1 MKKFLTIAI
10 TLVVLAS
17 LVCMAPASAATNAL
31 TAKANTPTLDGKID
45 AGEYGEAYLIKDL
58 AGAGWTGAGES
69 KDNKAA
75 TPENISYAFAWDAK
89 GLYIAVAGYYADLN
103 PQLNSNPNGAITDA
117 SQQGLFFTF
126 GANGKVTQHNH
137 ASKAAE
143 ANKAIENSQTVIG
156 EGVMEVFIPVEA
168 FQIAGN
174 ENFAMEA
181 GHKLLAIP
189 AGHYSK
195 NGDTSLF
202 SYFCA
207 EGWTGTWTVN
217 GINFGTIELLAAPAA
232 DTGDF
237 GLIAL
242 AFVALSSIAA
252 KKRKA

>member
-17 LVCMAPASAATNAL
+17 LVCMMPVSAATNAL

-45 AGEYGEAYLIKDL
+45 AGEYGEAYFIKDL
-58 AGAGWTGAGES
+58 AGAGWTKG
-69 KDNKAA
+69 DNKAA

-103 PQLNSNPNGAITDA
+103 PQLNSNPNGVITDA
-117 SQQGLFFTF
+117 TKQGLFFTF
-126 GANGKVTQHNH
+126 GAGGKVTQHNH

-143 ANKAIENSQTVIG
+143 ANKPIESSQTVIG
-156 EGVMEVFIPVEA
+156 DGVMEVFIPVEA

-195 NGDTSLF
+195 NNDASLF

-207 EGWTGTWTVN
+207 EGWTGTWTVD
-217 GINFGTIELLAAPAA
+217 GINFGTIELLAVPGAN
-232 DTGDF
+232 TGDF
-237 GLIAL
+237 GIIAL

-252 KKRKA
+252 KKRKDA

>member
-17 LVCMAPASAATNAL
+17 LVCMMPVSAATNAL

-58 AGAGWTGAGES
+58 AGAGWTGKEN

-89 GLYIAVAGYYADLN
+89 GLYIAVSGYSSDLN
-103 PQLNSNPNGAITDA
+103 PQLNANPNGAITDA
-117 SQQGLFFTF
+117 TKQGLFFTF
-126 GANGKVTQHNH
+126 GADGKITQHNH
-137 ASKAAE
+137 ASKAGN
-143 ANKAIENSQTVIG
+143 ANAKIG
-156 EGVMEVFIPVEA
+156 ETKIGDGVMEVFIPVEA

-189 AGHYSK
+189 AGHALDTATA
-195 NGDTSLF
+195 DTSDF

-217 GINFGTIELLAAPAA
+217 GINFGTIELLAVPGAN
-232 DTGDF
+232 TGDF
-237 GLIAL
+237 GIIAL

-252 KKRKA
+252 KKRKDA

>member
-17 LVCMAPASAATNAL
+17 LVCMMPVSAATNAL

-58 AGAGWTGAGES
+58 AGAGWTGKEN

-89 GLYIAVAGYYADLN
+89 GLYIAVSGYHAELN
-103 PQLNSNPNGAITDA
+103 PQLNSNPNGVITDA
-117 SQQGLFFTF
+117 TKQGLFFTF
-126 GANGKVTQHNH
+126 GADGKVQQHNH
-137 ASKAAE
+137 DSKAG
-143 ANKAIENSQTVIG
+143 KAQDKIG
-156 EGVMEVFIPVEA
+156 ETKIGDGVMEVFIPVEA

-181 GHKLLAIP
+181 GHKLAAIP
-189 AGHYSK
+189 AGHYLKGTDVSA
-195 NGDTSLF
+195 F

-217 GINFGTIELLAAPAA
+217 GINFGTIELLAVPGAN
-232 DTGDF
+232 TGDF
-237 GLIAL
+237 GIIAL

-252 KKRKA
+252 KKRKDA

>member
-1 MKKFLTIAI
+1 MMKKFLTIAI

-17 LVCMAPASAATNAL
+17 LVCMMPVSAATNAL

-58 AGAGWTGAGES
+58 AGAGWTGAGDN

-89 GLYIAVAGYYADLN
+89 GLYIAVSGYFANLN
-103 PQLNSNPNGAITDA
+103 PQLNANPNGAITDA
-117 SQQGLFFTF
+117 TKQGLFFTF
-126 GANGKVTQHNH
+126 GADGKVTQHNH
-137 ASKAAE
+137 ASKAGN
-143 ANKAIENSQTVIG
+143 ANAKIG
-156 EGVMEVFIPVEA
+156 ETKIGDGVMEVFIPVEA

-189 AGHYSK
+189 AGHPLS
-195 NGDTSLF
+195 NTSDF

-207 EGWTGTWTVN
+207 EGWTGTWTVD
-217 GINFGTIELLAAPAA
+217 GINFGTIELLAVPGA

-237 GLIAL
+237 GIIAL

-252 KKRKA
+252 KKRKDA

>member
-58 AGAGWTGAGES
+58 AGAGWTNG
-69 KDNKAA
+69 DNKAA

-89 GLYIAVAGYYADLN
+89 GLYIAVAGYYANLN
-103 PQLNSNPNGAITDA
+103 PQLNSNPNGVITDA

-137 ASKAAE
+137 SSAAGAAGEIATSK
-143 ANKAIENSQTVIG
+143 TVIG
-156 EGVMEVFIPVEA
+156 EGVMEVFIPVEC

-181 GHKLLAIP
+181 GHKLAAIP
-189 AGHYSK
+189 AGHYL
-195 NGDTSLF
+195 NGNDVTAF

>member
-1 MKKFLTIAI
+1 MMKKFLTIAI

-17 LVCMAPASAATNAL
+17 LVCMMPVSAATNAL

-58 AGAGWTGAGES
+58 AGAGWTN

-89 GLYIAVAGYYADLN
+89 GLYIAVSGYYADLN
-103 PQLNSNPNGAITDA
+103 PQLNSNPNGVITDETK
-117 SQQGLFFTF
+117 QGLFFTF

-137 ASKAAE
+137 ASKAGE
-143 ANKAIENSQTVIG
+143 ANKPIETSQTKTG
-156 EGVMEVFIPVEA
+156 DGVMEVFIPVEA

-189 AGHYSK
+189 AGHALDTATA
-195 NGDTSLF
+195 DTSDF

-207 EGWTGTWTVN
+207 EGWTGTWTVG
-217 GINFGTIELLAAPAA
+217 GINFGTIELLAVPGAN
-232 DTGDF
+232 TGDF
-237 GLIAL
+237 GIIAL

-252 KKRKA
+252 KKRKDA